1 MTDLVL
7 LTDEEIADMSYDSF
21 NKTDLVAMQSMQ
33 ESEFPRYTVA
43 MAHTIYVWENIL
55 YQEASRLCES
65 YSGGVW
71 ETKNGFW
78 TLQSDSIFYM
88 ENGWDEAFNLN
99 ALEFSIVVNLFALSK
114 IAMMTYSS
122 KPAINRRAV
131 FFSDY
136 IKDVIHKNRNVLD
149 TTAIYKLIY

>member
-65 YSGGVW
+65 YDGEYGKLKTAFGLCNLIQFFIW
-71 ETKNGFW
+71 KMDGTKRL
-78 TLQSDSIFYM
+78 T
-88 ENGWDEAFNLN
+88 
-99 ALEFSIVVNLFALSK
+99 
-114 IAMMTYSS
+114 
-122 KPAINRRAV
+122 
-131 FFSDY
+131 
-136 IKDVIHKNRNVLD
+136 
-149 TTAIYKLIY
+149 

>member
-7 LTDEEIADMSYDSF
+7 LTNEELTDMSYDSF
-21 NKTDLVAMQSMQ
+21 NKTDLVAMQMMQ

-65 YSGGVW
+65 YDGGVW

-114 IAMMTYSS
+114 IAMMTYNS

-136 IKDVIHKNRNVLD
+136 IKDVMNKNRNALD
-149 TTAIYKLIY
+149 TGAIYKLID